1 MPDDGSSI
9 EADRRN
15 RAGAK
20 SWLARIFAKKDAAS
34 STVEV
39 SRLEDVNAPTPTPS
53 EMRLRVSEFETARV
67 SDVMIPRV
75 EIKAVE
81 MQTTLSDLMKI
92 FSEEAHSRLPV
103 YRDALDDPIG
113 LIHIK
118 DVVAEISSGRVED
131 PATDQPI
138 QRIKREILF
147 VPASMRLPDLLV
159 KMQTS
164 RIHLA
169 LVVDEYGGTDGLVSL
184 EDLVEQ
190 IVGDIEDEH
199 DEDDAYFV
207 RRAPGV
213 WEADARAEIEDFE
226 EESQESLSLANFEGE
241 IDTLGGLVFALA
253 GRVPQRGEI
262 VEHPDGVTFEIMEA
276 DPRRIKKLRVRCA
289 KARVPASA
297 ASSPTQTEVVSKAAA
312 GDA

>member
-1 MPDDGSSI
+1 MPDDDSSSEEI
-9 EADRRN
+9 SRRN
-15 RAGAK
+15 GGLFSKLGNLFSGSNRATQDVETINE
-20 SWLARIFAKKDAAS
+20 SS
-34 STVEV
+34 ST
-39 SRLEDVNAPTPTPS
+39 TPSPS
-53 EMRLRVSEFETARV
+53 EMRLRVAEFETATV

-81 MQTTLSDLMKI
+81 VETTVEELLKI
-92 FSEEAHSRLPV
+92 FTEESHSRLPV
-103 YRDALDDPIG
+103 YREALDDPIG
-113 LIHIK
+113 LVHIK
-118 DVVAEISSGRVED
+118 DFVAELASGDGVDSMSNEKLL
-131 PATDQPI
+131 AK
-138 QRIKREILF
+138 IKREILF

-199 DEDDAYFV
+199 DEEEAHFEQ
-207 RRAPGV
+207 RAPGV

-226 EESQESLSLANFEGE
+226 EESELSLALADYEDE

-253 GRVPQRGEI
+253 GRVPHRGEI
-262 VEHPDGVTFEIMEA
+262 VQHPSNVAFEVIEA
-276 DPRRIKKLRVRCA
+276 DSRRIKKLRVRCGATHSPATTAGIKESA
-289 KARVPASA
+289 KA
-297 ASSPTQTEVVSKAAA
+297 VS
-312 GDA
+312 